1 MLSTLVSRC
10 AEEKEESR
18 RLSKQFIEVDLT
30 DTMEADDMNKTPSAP
45 PVYTPPNAPPNPA
58 TVSLNILT
66 NAMSSTTGATNA
78 QKEEKAAYASYA
90 EAMKDDINIKII
102 KSRVNEQIIPRLE
115 HELQSMQRRKKIL
128 YAVMLISAILA
139 LFTSGVTII
148 KDLKIT
154 LPNSGN
160 ATHIEMPA
168 WVRDLSVFIGMLN
181 FASMGVAL
189 GCAKMMDGMVRSI
202 DQVRK
207 EISKKKA
214 YIDATRIAFRG
225 SVDFS
230 KLDTRDTERYAVTP
244 EARGLLW

>member
-1 MLSTLVSRC
+1 MLSELASRC

-18 RLSKQFIEVDLT
+18 RLSKQFVEVELGD
-30 DTMEADDMNKTPSAP
+30 MSEADDMNKTPSAP
-45 PVYTPPNAPPNPA
+45 PVYTPPTVPPNPA

-102 KSRVNEQIIPRLE
+102 KSRVNEQVIPRLE
-115 HELQSMQRRKKIL
+115 HELHCMQRRKKIL

-139 LFTSGVTII
+139 LFTSGITIT
-148 KDLKIT
+148 KDMLIT
-154 LPNSGN
+154 LTH
-160 ATHIEMPA
+160 ATHTTHIEMPT

-189 GCAKMMDGMVRSI
+189 GCAKMMDGLVRSI

-214 YIDATRIAFRG
+214 YNDATRIAFRG

-230 KLDTRDTERYAVTP
+230 KLDTRDTER
-244 EARGLLW
+244 